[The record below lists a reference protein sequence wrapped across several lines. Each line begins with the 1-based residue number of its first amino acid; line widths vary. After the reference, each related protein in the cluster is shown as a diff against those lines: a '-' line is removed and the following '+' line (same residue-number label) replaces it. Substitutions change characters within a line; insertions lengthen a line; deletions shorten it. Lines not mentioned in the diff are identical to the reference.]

1 MKVAVLLL
9 SGMRL
14 YDLAIAVEV
23 FQSRAQ
29 DHLPP
34 NQVELVGPTSPAQ
47 LAGGITIPVTPL
59 EDCTDPDVVLI
70 PGFDDVASTLA
81 TPAGPAAAAALD
93 FLRARHASGV
103 ELASLC
109 TGAFLLAESGLLD
122 GVRATTHWRYAPAL
136 QERHR
141 SIQVD
146 PDVIYVHDAGRR
158 LWTSAGVTAG
168 VDMCLAIAQSHLGA
182 ATAAAMARSMVL
194 PVTRSGGQAQYVPP
208 RARDRDLPGADLD
221 RLRIAV
227 HQDLTAEWT
236 VARLAITAGLSRRT
250 LQRRFTELGL
260 SPTAWLIEQRVAAA
274 QELLESTT
282 AGVEQIAAQVG
293 FGSSDAM
300 RKHFQR
306 LVSVSPSRYREAFGL
321 ARPTLGGG

>member
-23 FQSRAQ
+23 FRSRAQ

-34 NQVELVGPTSPAQ
+34 NQVELVGPTSPAH

-59 EDCTDPDVVLI
+59 DDCRDPDVVVI
-70 PGFDDVASTLA
+70 PGVDDVDTLTASDS
-81 TPAGPAAAAALD
+81 PAVAAALD
-93 FLRARHASGV
+93 FLRAQHASGV

-122 GVRATTHWRYAPAL
+122 GVRATTHWRHAPAL

-141 SIQVD
+141 SVRVD

-194 PVTRSGGQAQYVPP
+194 PVTRSGEQAQYLPP
-208 RARDRDLPGADLD
+208 RARERDLPGADLD

-227 HQDLTAEWT
+227 HQDLPADWT
-236 VARLAITAGLSRRT
+236 VARLATTAGLSRRT
-250 LQRRFTELGL
+250 LQRRFTDLGL

-293 FGSSDAM
+293 FGSSDVM
-300 RKHFQR
+300 RKHFHR
-306 LVSVSPSRYREAFGL
+306 LVSVSPSRYREAFGR
-321 ARPTLGGG
+321 ARPVPDAS